1 MIWSSRS
8 TSRACY
14 TFERAHNIIFVLN
27 FFNVLPKVHV
37 SVWLF
42 SSRRWNINSSITSV
56 IFEGTGFLVKIDSV
70 PFSLIYRS
78 LYLAWESSLFFSFV
92 FFFFLLFCF
101 WLLLELDEEE
111 LPLEEMEVELFL
123 FRCFLQFILGIF

>member
-1 MIWSSRS
+1 M
-8 TSRACY
+8 
-14 TFERAHNIIFVLN
+14 ERKFVHNFCNIRGDGVFGQNWFCSIFSYLSLSLPRLGKFIV
-27 FFNVLPKVHV
+27 FFLC
-37 SVWLF
+37 
-42 SSRRWNINSSITSV
+42 
-56 IFEGTGFLVKIDSV
+56 
-70 PFSLIYRS
+70 
-78 LYLAWESSLFFSFV
+78 

>member
-27 FFNVLPKVHV
+27 FFNVLPKVDV

-42 SSRRWNINSSITSV
+42 SSRRWNVNLSITSV
-56 IFEGTGFLVKIDSV
+56 IFEVTGFLVKIDSV
-70 PFSLIYRS
+70 PFSLIYHS

-92 FFFFLLFCF
+92 FFSFYSFASGYYLS
-101 WLLLELDEEE
+101 
-111 LPLEEMEVELFL
+111 
-123 FRCFLQFILGIF
+123 